1 MSELFRQQ
9 AVDAQKQKL
18 HGDISLAQPLSIYFT
33 VGTIVLIIIAAI
45 SFLSFSQY
53 SRKETVRGY
62 LVPSKGLIKAYP
74 VATGHIEKL
83 HVVEGQKIKKG
94 DALATI
100 VINRNMVNGN
110 DLSDS
115 LITELNAQLSVL
127 NNESLTNIAL
137 LENDRIR
144 LNKNI
149 SNLSNRLIV
158 ITETQSLLEEKLELK
173 NKQHAQHEKLHKK
186 GYLSTME
193 FQAQQE
199 SYINTKQELSNMKSS
214 ELQVRSELNRVKA
227 ELSQLDN
234 QHELKIADTK
244 RRRSDIN
251 RQLNEAKTNRRY
263 VIRASES
270 GTITAIQAVQGE
282 LVSNSRALMS
292 LLPAD
297 SKLIAEL
304 LLPTRSAG
312 FIQRGDEVRM
322 RFDAFPYQRFGFV
335 KGEVESIDKAL
346 LAGDAVGVPMQLNE
360 PVYRVRSELTA
371 QEVEAYGDNFPLKS
385 GMLLEADIVLDS
397 RSLLEWLLDP
407 IYSLNGRVS

>member
-45 SFLSFSQY
+45 TFLSFSQY

-74 VATGHIEKL
+74 VATGHIEIL
-83 HVVEGQKIKKG
+83 HVVEGQRIKKG

-100 VINRNMVNGN
+100 VINRNMVDGN

-149 SNLSNRLIV
+149 SNLSNRLVV

-214 ELQVRSELNRVKA
+214 ELQLRSELNRVKA

-234 QHELKIADTK
+234 QHELKIADAK

-292 LLPAD
+292 LLV
-297 SKLIAEL
+297 SHK
-304 LLPTRSAG
+304 
-312 FIQRGDEVRM
+312 
-322 RFDAFPYQRFGFV
+322 V
-335 KGEVESIDKAL
+335 KT
-346 LAGDAVGVPMQLNE
+346 
-360 PVYRVRSELTA
+360 PVFQTGS
-371 QEVEAYGDNFPLKS
+371 F
-385 GMLLEADIVLDS
+385 
-397 RSLLEWLLDP
+397 
-407 IYSLNGRVS
+407 